1 MLQAAGSYASFTYI
15 LDMVFGSGDKYKN
28 MNGRGELDFRDQP
41 ISTESRGY

>member
-28 MNGRGELDFRDQP
+28 MNGRDELDFRDQP